1 MLMNKMVLALCLCT
15 AFSGCQMASPMLG
28 APSHKGQTSVRL
40 ASSNFTVTALNGFC
54 VDEASVQDT
63 AQAGFVLMAD
73 CAALRG
79 RKRQVDQARS
89 VLLTATVAAPLDAPE
104 SVTPQALEQFFGTDQ
119 GRTALSRTGD
129 AATVSASMEV
139 VDDATLILY
148 IRDSSPVN
156 IEGLSQNDWRAFTVI
171 NDRLVTLSAAP
182 FVGVAAGDSSAKTFL
197 IQLADLLKVENVAQ

>member
-1 MLMNKMVLALCLCT
+1 MAIPKLVGLA
-15 AFSGCQMASPMLG
+15 Q
-28 APSHKGQTSVRL
+28 KGQTSVRL
-40 ASSNFTVTALNGFC
+40 ASSNFTVTALDGFC
-54 VDEASVQDT
+54 IDEASVKDS

-89 VLLTATVAAPLDAPE
+89 VLLTTTVAAPLDAPK
-104 SVTPQALEQFFGTDQ
+104 SMTPQALERFFGTAQ

-129 AATVSASMEV
+129 ATTVFANIEI
-139 VDDATLILY
+139 VDGDTVILH

-156 IEGLSQNDWRAFTVI
+156 IEGLSQDDWRAFIVL
-171 NDRLVTLSAAP
+171 NDRLVTLSATP
-182 FVGVAAGDSSAKTFL
+182 FVGVRSSNPSAKMLL